1 MFGNSA
7 ARNPRVPTGRLTNI
21 ASAQVGRPLR
31 HRRMSAVARHSL
43 RALAVTLIL
52 LVLALG
58 TGLAVIFSG
67 PTEFSVIRDRVQALL
82 ASDLGPDYVV
92 EIGRSVVDVDPALG
106 LVVEI
111 DDVVVRDRRD
121 SVVARVP
128 STRLA
133 IDPLALLRLQVEVS
147 TVELSSAQLSFVR
160 SAAGEVYLG
169 DADTVLS
176 AVAASAT
183 NLNGVPRNGGGNV

>member
-1 MFGNSA
+1 M
-7 ARNPRVPTGRLTNI
+7 
-21 ASAQVGRPLR
+21 
-31 HRRMSAVARHSL
+31 
-43 RALAVTLIL
+43 TLVL

-58 TGLAVIFSG
+58 AGLAVIFSG

-82 ASDLGPDYVV
+82 ASGLGPDYVV

-106 LVVEI
+106 LVAEI

-160 SAAGEVYLG
+160 SAEGEVYLG

-176 AVAASAT
+176 AVAASLRGTSPPNQSLA
-183 NLNGVPRNGGGNV
+183 NSAAFLIFWQRCRPSIALSNPRSARP